1 MEDDWK
7 ETSSDLED
15 FLRMSQ
21 RYYDQED
28 SNPPCK
34 DPLLSSKT
42 KTASQEDGQ
51 DDLFGVREA
60 LGSLY
65 PSPTTT
71 PCKGNGAVDPEGST
85 IFYDRWDELTEGG
98 KDRAFDLWTSPVV
111 MRTPGVI
118 RILEEERMI
127 GGYANNEGRSQEDD
141 LEKKELRS
149 PEPPVGSLDKHTTG
163 KPIPVI
169 DNDILFVA
177 KLDQEGLKEGGVDVT
192 TTPPHPGDEVNIVIS
207 GPAEPPETMS
217 KEDISQ
223 QLTMGDVKNQPQPQP
238 QPTPSDDSDA
248 RDRMTTTNPPTL
260 EDDITPSPSPSSSQ
274 QTRGRASTKVYT
286 GEGMKTKP
294 LCVYNKGVCSLHGKA
309 VKKLTTIPCMVTG
322 PDGVK
327 TKKYVKKT
335 SYRCDLDANGRKL
348 RQPGLPFVRMT
359 ADDRRGG
366 ADDSSNGGW
375 TTSNFSTSK
384 EGQRTS
390 CVRDGMRASR

>member
-1 MEDDWK
+1 MEEHTNQLADLINPGGMRMKDGEDKDQKRICTRDLYEDKSLKDQEGRDNTTQLGDDQEDHALLTSGDDQQHDQQLDKEDQMEDDWK

-42 KTASQEDGQ
+42 KTTSQEDGQ
-51 DDLFGVREA
+51 DDLVGVREA

-65 PSPTTT
+65 PSSTTT

-85 IFYDRWDELTEGG
+85 IFYDRWDELSEAG
-98 KDRAFDLWTSPVV
+98 KDRAFELWTSPVV

-192 TTPPHPGDEVNIVIS
+192 TTTPPIQEMKSTLSSLD
-207 GPAEPPETMS
+207 
-217 KEDISQ
+217 Q
-223 QLTMGDVKNQPQPQP
+223 Q
-238 QPTPSDDSDA
+238 
-248 RDRMTTTNPPTL
+248 NP
-260 EDDITPSPSPSSSQ
+260 
-274 QTRGRASTKVYT
+274 
-286 GEGMKTKP
+286 
-294 LCVYNKGVCSLHGKA
+294 
-309 VKKLTTIPCMVTG
+309 
-322 PDGVK
+322 
-327 TKKYVKKT
+327 
-335 SYRCDLDANGRKL
+335 L
-348 RQPGLPFVRMT
+348 RQ
-359 ADDRRGG
+359 
-366 ADDSSNGGW
+366 
-375 TTSNFSTSK
+375 
-384 EGQRTS
+384 
-390 CVRDGMRASR
+390 